1 MGDRDHGHGRNSPQ
15 GLAYLEGRVRSV
27 SAEWEEGVLRCTL
40 DDASLAA
47 QAGQLP
53 APAEYDVPLISQRES
68 SL

>member
-1 MGDRDHGHGRNSPQ
+1 M
-15 GLAYLEGRVRSV
+15 

-53 APAEYDVPLISQRES
+53 APAEYDVPLISQCES